1 VFASGPTSPL
11 TLSAVKKLSTTV
23 CYLCGKPLVPPTNVD
38 HPIMQQIFAPEIR
51 RKHNISRLITFEV
64 HQSCNT
70 SYKRDEDYFVRAL
83 IPFARGSEAGNA
95 IYAKALNDYRIGK
108 QVPLTKKVSS
118 EFDPNPSGL
127 TLPGGKVVKRFDG
140 ERLARVAWKMVRGLH
155 IHHTGEV
162 LSERWPAL
170 GVQVFCPDQRPPDD
184 VMAFVSYA
192 KSRGVYPGVFDY
204 KFEKFRESHDLHYWV
219 LLLWDR
225 IIFRVAFHDPAC
237 GCPTCEVDRKAFG
250 AETFATTTDATTTA
264 P

>member
-1 VFASGPTSPL
+1 MFASGPTSPL

-51 RKHNISRLITFEV
+51 RKHNISRLITLEV

-70 SYKRDEDYFVRAL
+70 SYKRDEDYFVRTL

-140 ERLARVAWKMVRGLH
+140 
-155 IHHTGEV
+155 
-162 LSERWPAL
+162 
-170 GVQVFCPDQRPPDD
+170 
-184 VMAFVSYA
+184 
-192 KSRGVYPGVFDY
+192 
-204 KFEKFRESHDLHYWV
+204 
-219 LLLWDR
+219 
-225 IIFRVAFHDPAC
+225 
-237 GCPTCEVDRKAFG
+237 
-250 AETFATTTDATTTA
+250 
-264 P
+264 